1 MAPTHLCPHPPRLCF
16 SGAREGHLPSLL
28 AMIHVRH
35 CTPIPALLV
44 CVSWGTQARKAGSQ
58 GHAAAWVMAGMRPG
72 PGGGGRAGLADL
84 PAPVGRPGAP
94 AGLTG
99 GRWESA
105 LSPVLFQGGA
115 TAVIMLVGDTYTL
128 INYVSFINYLCY
140 GVTILGLLVLRWRW
154 PALHRPIKVRP
165 GGDQPAHVAEAV
177 RATPLPVWAPGA
189 ATAAMV
195 RPAFAVC
202 WALPRALCPLAY
214 PVLKAAPW
222 GGCCD
227 TPTSQTGK

>member
-1 MAPTHLCPHPPRLCF
+1 
-16 SGAREGHLPSLL
+16 
-28 AMIHVRH
+28 
-35 CTPIPALLV
+35 
-44 CVSWGTQARKAGSQ
+44 
-58 GHAAAWVMAGMRPG
+58 MAGMRPG

-84 PAPVGRPGAP
+84 LARVGRPRAP

-99 GRWESA
+99 GRWEPA
-105 LSPVLFQGGA
+105 LSPVLSQGGA

-165 GGDQPAHVAEAV
+165 GGDQPAHVPEAV

-189 ATAAMV
+189 AMAAMV

-202 WALPRALCPLAY
+202 WALLRALCALAY

-222 GGCCD
+222 GRCYEYSHFTDRKIRLRHYGH
-227 TPTSQTGK
+227 TGFHKPTENRRPKTELKEKSSRLHINL